1 MTSSGVESPVT
12 ESPVQM
18 ALLSMAANETTE
30 ADRNRSMGLEAL
42 AMNKSVYHRW
52 LLSSESEAYVVPVI
66 FIIIFIVGLVGNGTL
81 IVSVLANKAMRN
93 VPNIFIVSLSM
104 GDFLLILVAVPI
116 AGTFFTFVHWP
127 FGQVVCSM
135 VEFTQTLSLGV
146 SVFTLCALS
155 ADRYF
160 AIVHPMAKM
169 TGRTKRTTVV
179 TAVSIWIVSALF
191 AIPDA
196 VFSSIVTVDYGGE
209 INTYCTP
216 CSEDIYHIYPKVF
229 HVIRLVVYLIL
240 PTIIITCFYI
250 MMARVLIRSNEL
262 VPVETKAAH
271 SNHQRQMNA
280 RKKVAKVV
288 LSFVIIFV
296 VCWLPRHVYLMWYF
310 YADEWFNDF
319 WLGFK
324 IFSYCLMF
332 VNSCVNP
339 FALYFLSGHF
349 RKYYNRYLFCL
360 CRQKRYTAFE
370 PTSTMHQ
377 MNSTAGRRISNTA
390 MSVLNSSC

>member
-1 MTSSGVESPVT
+1 MTSPGIESAAAADSVLH
-12 ESPVQM
+12 
-18 ALLSMAANETTE
+18 ALMSLAGNETSEGHGNTSLGQ
-30 ADRNRSMGLEAL
+30 DGPSV
-42 AMNKSVYHRW
+42 NKSVYHRW
-52 LLSSESEAYVVPVI
+52 LLSTQTEAYVVPVI

-81 IVSVLANKAMRN
+81 IVSVLANKVMRN
-93 VPNIFIVSLSM
+93 VPNILIVSLSM

-116 AGTFFTFVHWP
+116 AGTFFTFLHWP
-127 FGQVVCSM
+127 FGQVVCSV

-179 TAVSIWIVSALF
+179 TAVGIWIISALF

-196 VFSSIVTVDYGGE
+196 VFSTIISVEDEGE
-209 INTYCTP
+209 INTYCILCP
-216 CSEDIYHIYPKVF
+216 EELYDVYPKIF
-229 HVIRLVVYLIL
+229 HAIRLVVYLIL
-240 PTIIITCFYI
+240 PTLIITCFYI
-250 MMARVLIRSNEL
+250 LMARVLIRSNEL
-262 VPVETKAAH
+262 VPVETKSAH
-271 SNHQRQMNA
+271 SNHQRQMDA

-288 LSFVIIFV
+288 LSFVIIFI
-296 VCWLPRHVYLMWYF
+296 VCWLPRHIYLMWFF

-360 CRQKRYTAFE
+360 CRQKRYSAFE

-377 MNSTAGRRISNTA
+377 LNSTAGRRISNTG
-390 MSVLNSSC
+390 MSVVNSSC